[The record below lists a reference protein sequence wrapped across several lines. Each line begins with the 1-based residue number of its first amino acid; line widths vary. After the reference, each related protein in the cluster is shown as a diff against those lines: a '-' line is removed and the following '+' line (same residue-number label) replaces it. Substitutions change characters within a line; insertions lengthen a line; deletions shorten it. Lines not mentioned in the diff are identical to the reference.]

1 MNLNVKKPG
10 PLEAAILRN
19 LCPVC
24 GKASYSRGGTHPQCA
39 VARADADVRAKR
51 LAAGIVAPRSAA
63 RTPWMKSCPQCQR
76 QMASRRYVCDCG
88 HAFGPAAPVALPG
101 HQAVPPNNPA
111 APPLPRAE
119 AISDRPLV
127 QPRHDAG
134 RTDRAK
140 KKSGVPAARVMS
152 TRV

>member
-1 MNLNVKKPG
+1 MNVKKPG

-51 LAAGIVAPRSAA
+51 LAAGIVVPRSAA
-63 RTPWMKSCPQCQR
+63 RTQWMKSCPQCKR

-88 HAFGPAAPVALPG
+88 HMFGPAALVALPG
-101 HQAVPPNNPA
+101 KLAVQPNNAAASQPA
-111 APPLPRAE
+111 SA
-119 AISDRPLV
+119 
-127 QPRHDAG
+127 
-134 RTDRAK
+134 TAK
-140 KKSGVPAARVMS
+140 PDSAKAKSGGPIARVVT

>member
-1 MNLNVKKPG
+1 MKLNVKKPG

-39 VARADADVRAKR
+39 VARADADLRAKR
-51 LAAGIVAPRSAA
+51 LASGVVAPRSAA

-88 HAFGPAAPVALPG
+88 HAFGSTAPQALPG
-101 HQAVPPNNPA
+101 NPAVPPNIAA
-111 APPLPRAE
+111 APPALSVEPKAASPRMLPRQIA
-119 AISDRPLV
+119 D
-127 QPRHDAG
+127 
-134 RTDRAK
+134 RTDRVK
-140 KKSGVPAARVMS
+140 KNSGGPEARVTS